1 MKYCYLAIM
10 LVCAAVLVNAQPPS
24 FPPDQPKRTPEEIAR
39 KQTSMLVRELNLKD
53 SMVIDSLYRINVRH
67 NKRREAGQT
76 RAQEFEGMQFFLSEL
91 KGILTPE
98 QYNQFMNQKVDK
110 PRHPHAP
117 YAPARPDSINRR
129 PPVL

>member
-10 LVCAAVLVNAQPPS
+10 LVCTAALVNAQSSS
-24 FPPDQPKRTPEEIAR
+24 FPCDQPKRTPEEIAR
-39 KQTSMLVRELNLKD
+39 KQTAMLIRELNLKD

-76 RAQEFEGMQFFLSEL
+76 RAQEFEGLQLFMSEL
-91 KGILTPE
+91 KNILTPE
-98 QYNQFMNQKVDK
+98 QYDKFMNQKVDK

-117 YAPARPDSINRR
+117 YAPSRPDSINRR
-129 PPVL
+129 QAMQ